1 MEKKKKCTIVVLIW
15 ETLFYYKKI
24 KHFQIVYG
32 VHSPTLHHSLN
43 PSIHPCIF
51 YFQQLPIF
59 LPDLH
64 LSKLTWV
71 WPLEWLDKY
80 AGYRLWLHPPL
91 RSERLD
97 TAPCTILLH
106 VFVWF
111 EPLWKGSSLFSNENE
126 SNRPAN
132 QANMSRNCY
141 ISVKIGF
148 SALSCAGR
156 KQNKS
161 CYYLSRCANCNILLS
176 RT

>member
-1 MEKKKKCTIVVLIW
+1 MLIW

-43 PSIHPCIF
+43 PSIHPSMHLLF
-51 YFQQLPIF
+51 STTTHLPARSS
-59 LPDLH
+59 PTQAN
-64 LSKLTWV
+64 LSV
-71 WPLEWLDKY
+71 AEWLDKY

-97 TAPCTILLH
+97 TAPYTILLH
-106 VFVWF
+106 VYVCDSNPPEKVLSCF
-111 EPLWKGSSLFSNENE
+111 PNENE
-126 SNRPAN
+126 PNRPAN

-141 ISVKIGF
+141 ISVKIEF